1 MGPITR
7 LEIQFVNRF
16 NRPILFVATDNAGER
31 YTFNGE
37 ELRTAINAGTTKE
50 SPAKLYSSFVKIVN
64 EPGSDII
71 RFVEG
76 HGHGHGVG
84 MCQWCSEI
92 RAEAGM
98 RHEDILVSAYPRAK
112 LVRAY

>member
-1 MGPITR
+1 METCR
-7 LEIQFVNRF
+7 NTSHCE
-16 NRPILFVATDNAGER
+16 
-31 YTFNGE
+31 
-37 ELRTAINAGTTKE
+37 
-50 SPAKLYSSFVKIVN
+50 PAKLLSSFVKVVN
-64 EPGSDII
+64 EPGSDVV

-98 RHEDILVSAYPRAK
+98 RHEDIVLSAYPKAK